1 MLFLIAFI
9 LLEITVLILFYTV
22 FKQQSNI
29 EKQERLTNYSIEKYH
44 LSEKKRI
51 ENLEKISK
59 IEKLFNSC
67 ITYDAETLTRK
78 IKAILSDTAKHA

>member
-22 FKQQSNI
+22 FKQQGII
-29 EKQERLTNYSIEKYH
+29 EKQEKLTNYAIEKYH
-44 LSEKKRI
+44 LSEKKRT

-59 IEKLFNSC
+59 IEKLFNPN
-67 ITYDAETLTRK
+67 ITYDAVTLKRK
-78 IKAILSDTAKHA
+78 IEAILSDTPKHA